1 MNIFPAIDI
10 IDGNCVRLTKGALQD
25 KTIYKKSPIDMAQ
38 IYQDAGFKT
47 IHVVDLD
54 ATLGN
59 GDNKKVLQSIRKNVD
74 INIEIAGGIRSKD
87 AIHEKINEG
96 FDILVIGTFAI
107 KNIEEVLNLD
117 ESLLKKISIALDI
130 KNNQLA
136 SHGWQKTNNQSL
148 EDIVSKYNERKIHS
162 YFVTDIANDGMLSGL
177 NMKTFEGIR
186 NLTDK
191 KITIGG
197 GVKDLDDL
205 SISRSNGFDNVV
217 VGKAIYENKISL
229 ESLCQF
235 NVKN

>member
-10 IDGNCVRLTKGALQD
+10 VEGNCVRLTKGELQD
-25 KTIYKKSPIDMAQ
+25 KTIYKKSPIDMAK

-130 KNNQLA
+130 KNNQLV

-148 EDIVSKYNERKIHS
+148 ESIVSKYNMKKIHS
-162 YFVTDIANDGMLSGL
+162 YFVTDVANDGMLSGL

-205 SISRSNGFDNVV
+205 SISKSHGFDNVV

-229 ESLCQF
+229 KSLCQF